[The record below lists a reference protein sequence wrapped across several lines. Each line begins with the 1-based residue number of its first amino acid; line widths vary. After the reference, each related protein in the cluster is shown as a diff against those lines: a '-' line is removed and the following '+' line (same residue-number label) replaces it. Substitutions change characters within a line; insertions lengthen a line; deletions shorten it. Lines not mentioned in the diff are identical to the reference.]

1 MGKLFLFFSLSIATL
16 FTAKSQVISKNA
28 IGLRGNYNNDFRTE
42 ITYQS
47 IIGYTNRLEV
57 NLGLFKQEDDA
68 KYFKATTIFQWVW
81 QLANKLNWHSGFGGG
96 VGNYKDNSKS
106 KTFTFATGSVGIE
119 YNFKAPVIM
128 ALDYHQEYGFYD
140 VYEGLKSNIGLSLRY
155 QF

>member
-68 KYFKATTIFQWVW
+68 
-81 QLANKLNWHSGFGGG
+81 S
-96 VGNYKDNSKS
+96 
-106 KTFTFATGSVGIE
+106 
-119 YNFKAPVIM
+119 
-128 ALDYHQEYGFYD
+128 
-140 VYEGLKSNIGLSLRY
+140 
-155 QF
+155 